1 MRDTKDL
8 IVDRLGTLIAAHREP
23 GSKPTYNDY
32 SLAGYL
38 YAHSVGIIEGRPS
51 AAGGAALRGAA
62 TLFTSHPGTDPAA
75 LLHALATA
83 ATARGDNEQAH
94 ALTQALDD
102 WTTERPGVDPATWLI
117 SRSVYVETGG
127 DGD

>member
-8 IVDRLGTLIAAHREP
+8 IVDRLGSLIAAHREP

-38 YAHSVGIIEGRPS
+38 YDHSVGIIEGRPS
-51 AAGGAALRGAA
+51 AAGGAVLRYAA
-62 TLFTSHPGTDPAA
+62 TVFTGHPGTDTAS
-75 LLHALATA
+75 LLTALAAA

-94 ALTQALDD
+94 ALTSALAD
-102 WTTERPGVDPATWLI
+102 WNAEQPAGDPATWLI

>member
-1 MRDTKDL
+1 MRDDKDRT
-8 IVDRLGTLIAAHREP
+8 VDRLSTLIARHREP
-23 GSKPTYNDY
+23 GAKATYNDF
-32 SLAGYL
+32 SLAQYL

-62 TLFTSHPGTDPAA
+62 TIFTGHPGTDPGALLAA
-75 LLHALATA
+75 LAAA
-83 ATARGDNEQAH
+83 ATGRGDNEQAH
-94 ALTQALDD
+94 ALTSALDAWNTD
-102 WTTERPGVDPATWLI
+102 QPGTDPATWLI